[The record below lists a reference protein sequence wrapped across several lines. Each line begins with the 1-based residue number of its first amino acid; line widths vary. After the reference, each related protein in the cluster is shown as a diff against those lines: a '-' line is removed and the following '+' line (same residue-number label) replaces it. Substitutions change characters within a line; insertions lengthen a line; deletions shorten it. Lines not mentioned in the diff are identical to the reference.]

1 MELYEEL
8 REKSNQLDV
17 SVKRLR
23 RSGTEYAEAEKNYKI
38 TLRTEVLKL
47 REQGCAVGIIDK
59 IVYGIPAVAEARFK
73 RDIAETVYEANK
85 ESINALKLQIRLID
99 AQLSRE
105 WGQAK

>member
-8 REKSNQLDV
+8 TEKSNQLDV

-47 REQGCAVGIIDK
+47 REQGYAVGIIDK